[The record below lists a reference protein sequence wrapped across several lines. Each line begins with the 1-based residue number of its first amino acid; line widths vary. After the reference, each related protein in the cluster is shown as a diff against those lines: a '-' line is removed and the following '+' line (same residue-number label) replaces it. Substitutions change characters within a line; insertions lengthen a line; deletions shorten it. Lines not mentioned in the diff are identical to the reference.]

1 MSWRVTRELGVDY
14 TSARASAGTTLHYPI
29 LAERAGD
36 GSTLIVDKLGNREVP
51 AFWLEY
57 RTLRVAPDGR
67 VIYDSRAHGIHDAY
81 GCLTRD
87 GGIALL
93 RVSRW
98 EVQLLSSEGE
108 PIRTLS
114 LAALAKLPPMLIRA
128 TDRDTL
134 LLAFVDRLFEVE
146 IVEIGLDG
154 QLLWYLPA
162 SGHRFG
168 CPGSLQRLPN
178 DNLLIADEFCSIA
191 TEVNRNGS
199 IVWQFGKR
207 RTQRSGQTDFPT
219 RTLLRGCLTGDA

>member
-1 MSWRVTRELGVDY
+1 MSWHVTHELGVDY
-14 TSARASAGTTLHYPI
+14 APAREFAGTTLQYPI
-29 LAERAGD
+29 LAERGTD
-36 GSTLIVDKLGNREVP
+36 GSTLIVDKLGIQKALP
-51 AFWLEY
+51 FWLEY

-67 VIYDSRAHGIHDAY
+67 VIYDSHAHGIHDGY

-93 RVSRW
+93 RVSKW
-98 EVQLLSSEGE
+98 EVLLLSSEGQ
-108 PIRTLS
+108 PIRTLG
-114 LAALAKLPPMLIRA
+114 LAAFAKQPPMLIAA

-134 LLAFVDRLFEVE
+134 LVAFVDRLFEVE

-178 DNLLIADEFCSIA
+178 DNLLIADEFCSTAI
-191 TEVNRNGS
+191 EVDRNGA
-199 IVWQFGKR
+199 IVWQFGKEKDPAKR
-207 RTQRSGQTDFPT
+207 PDRLSNPHFVQS
-219 RTLLRGCLTGDA
+219 LS